1 MPWEAG
7 KIGSNLKSL
16 PSSKRHRPEDVF
28 SIGFLQFFSLLLRL
42 NKKMHRQCINIYILY
57 VVHSCFRFVNQK

>member
-1 MPWEAG
+1 MQSEAE
-7 KIGSNLKSL
+7 KFGSNLKSL
-16 PSSKRHRPEDVF
+16 PSSERHRPEDVF
-28 SIGFLQFFSLLLRL
+28 GCGFLQFFSLLLGL